1 MDLNNTILIILGIIT
16 GIQILSKISV
26 ISFTLLVSLII
37 LGYGITK
44 DYVLSLSIACIVTYI
59 IILLNTNEKK
69 DNLEEFL
76 NRKNVR
82 NKGNKK
88 NRSKLKNTQKNE
100 KNKAK
105 KLSNINNSLDEE
117 EHLFDSNKSFAETL
131 KSLSP
136 SQIRG
141 LNDDTK
147 QLIKTQQ
154 NLLETLKTM
163 GPAIKDG
170 KSVLDTFKNYF
181 GNDADLGKILK

>member
-1 MDLNNTILIILGIIT
+1 MNLNNTILIILGIIT
-16 GIQILSKISV
+16 GILTLSKISL
-26 ISFTLLVSLII
+26 ISFTLLISLII
-37 LGYGITK
+37 VGYGITK
-44 DYVLSLSIACIVTYI
+44 NYILSICIGFIITYI
-59 IILLNTNEKK
+59 LLLLNTNNKK
-69 DNLEEFL
+69 ENLEEFL
-76 NRKNVR
+76 SKKQKKI
-82 NKGNKK
+82 NKNKK
-88 NRSKLKNTQKNE
+88 NKVKKISKINVN
-100 KNKAK
+100 
-105 KLSNINNSLDEE
+105 SNLDEE
-117 EHLFDSNKSFAETL
+117 EPLFDSNKSFAETL

-136 SQIRG
+136 SQIKG